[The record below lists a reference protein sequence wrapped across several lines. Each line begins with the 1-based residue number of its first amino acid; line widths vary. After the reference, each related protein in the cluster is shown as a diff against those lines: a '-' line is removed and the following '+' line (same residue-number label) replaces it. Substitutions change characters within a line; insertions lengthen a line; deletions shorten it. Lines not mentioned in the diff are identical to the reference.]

1 MITKAKSSGNVSEA
15 VLKGILLL
23 HHALNI
29 GNMKYLVVK
38 ALCFKYRFAQTPVP
52 LIFISCYVNFFSWKN
67 VNIFI
72 YQCYVQVFPVC
83 SPLLC
88 QT

>member
-52 LIFISCYVNFFSWKN
+52 RFLFPVMLIFFLVKN
-67 VNIFI
+67 
-72 YQCYVQVFPVC
+72 
-83 SPLLC
+83 
-88 QT
+88 